1 MLRWRHEYTH
11 HPARLARRA
20 ATTRLGA
27 QRAGLETVCQR
38 RCARGDARS
47 RQPVAQA
54 RPRAG
59 GGGVAPPSGAGT
71 AAQAQRR
78 ATRPPPRAPRS
89 WRRSVRLSRPGVD
102 LPAGRRGDATPVWCH
117 SRTIRPTSTG
127 CCRPCGTASSVQRPA
142 SSAPSRG
149 PPNATRP
156 RLPPGGRSAGPPW
169 KKSGRRRTDP
179 RLGRPVRLLPAAQG
193 RAHLGAARAE
203 AETPVRPVPLTPDHL
218 AAIGGLTPTG
228 RLFLQTHGR
237 LFLQTHGRL
246 FLQTHGRLFLQTHA
260 QAYHSP
266 AVVRFLRVLLR
277 EVRGKVLVIWDGAPI
292 HRGQPIND
300 FLARGAAT
308 RRHLEQGPGYAPKLN
323 PDEGIWNDRK
333 RGELG
338 NRSCPCP
345 DLLA

>member
-27 QRAGLETVCQR
+27 ERAGLETVCQR

-59 GGGVAPPSGAGT
+59 GGGVAPPSCAGT

-127 CCRPCGTASSVQRPA
+127 CCMPCTTA

-203 AETPVRPVPLTPDHL
+203 AETPVLQVPLTPDHL
-218 AAIGGLTPTG
+218 AAIGGLTPT
-228 RLFLQTHGR
+228 
-237 LFLQTHGRL
+237 
-246 FLQTHGRLFLQTHA
+246 GRLFLQTHA

-277 EVRGKVLVIWDGAPI
+277 TIRGKVLVIWDGAPI

-300 FLARGAAT
+300 FLTRGAA
-308 RRHLEQGPGYAPKLN
+308 
-323 PDEGIWNDRK
+323 K
-333 RGELG
+333 RL
-338 NRSCPCP
+338 
-345 DLLA
+345 